1 MVNKARLI
9 ESIAGLVK
17 EKRID
22 GISDLRDESDRD
34 GMRIVIELKRDANA
48 QVVLN
53 RLYTFS
59 QLQETVGVIML
70 AIDGKQ
76 PRVMT
81 LQEILRSYLD
91 FQFQVITRRTRYE
104 LKKSQR
110 TRAHSGRVKK
120 SRWIILTKSSRSSGR
135 LRISLPPKRR

>member
-104 LKKSQR
+104 LKKAKER
-110 TRAHSGRVKK
+110 EHILEGLKNRAG
-120 SRWIILTKSSRSSGR
+120 LY
-135 LRISLPPKRR
+135 